1 MVKTRDIKTIVHSKA
16 YKINYKSIFK
26 DVNIESIDTETLDG
40 YANLIL
46 YSNNNE
52 IKFKHIFNFNELLKL
67 IFSFNSNNLYTF
79 FNLDYDT
86 GATIKFLLYD

>member
-67 IFSFNSNNLYTF
+67 IFSFKEIFFKFTYNLFNS
-79 FNLDYDT
+79 
-86 GATIKFLLYD
+86 